1 MNPVAMIIA
10 IAWGH
15 SRMAMT
21 HCFSDLENQPG
32 LAPRPARKSK
42 AMFKSAGPNLFT
54 NYIF

>member
-21 HCFSDLENQPG
+21 HGFSDLENQPG